1 MDALRQ
7 QKTDTWHWFWG
18 QPQLRPMMESRNLS
32 QRLENAKTF
41 PFEVW
46 NKRSSY
52 CPTGFPYSSVGKE
65 SACSAGDPSSI
76 LGSGRS
82 LGKGIG
88 NLLQFSWASVVAH
101 LVKNPP
107 AMRDTG
113 VQSLGWEDALV
124 KGKATHS
131 RIVACRI
138 PRTVYSPWDHRVE
151 HNWVTFTFSYLTAIW
166 WTHLFPPATWDK

>member
-1 MDALRQ
+1 MSLWLD
-7 QKTDTWHWFWG
+7 
-18 QPQLRPMMESRNLS
+18 S
-32 QRLENAKTF
+32 QDL
-41 PFEVW
+41 W
-46 NKRSSY
+46 
-52 CPTGFPYSSVGKE
+52 GFPDSPVGKE
-65 SACSAGDPSSI
+65 STCSAGDPSSI

-113 VQSLGWEDALV
+113 VQSVGWEDALV

-138 PRTVYSPWDHRVE
+138 PRTVYSP
-151 HNWVTFTFSYLTAIW
+151 
-166 WTHLFPPATWDK
+166 